1 MDSRSATSTVS
12 GHKANEPHQASL
24 TSSRAEAPLA
34 ALRQPRRPLCAGAAI
49 AHATLGRRAHTPQLR
64 QGGPHDTCVRTRR
77 RRPAG
82 ASAASQSAASPAAAR
97 PAGDATREWEV
108 GDRRSPACV
117 SRGER
122 RHGERRG
129 LQRFGVMISPR
140 RRAARKLG
148 AEPRLGST
156 RERPAR
162 PRWRVDLGTRPPRG
176 PAYLRSYAT
185 DQQKDG
191 SPAAPPT
198 PSRRRF

>member
-1 MDSRSATSTVS
+1 MDSRSATVS
-12 GHKANEPHQASL
+12 GHKANTPSSSLPHLIARR
-24 TSSRAEAPLA
+24 SSACRSAPAAPA
-34 ALRQPRRPLCAGAAI
+34 ALRRRRHRARDLGAARTHTSATAGRSARHLCADEE
-49 AHATLGRRAHTPQLR
+49 TT
-64 QGGPHDTCVRTRR
+64 T
-77 RRPAG
+77 G
-82 ASAASQSAASPAAAR
+82 ASAASQPAASPAAAR
-97 PAGDATREWEV
+97 PAGCATREWEV
-108 GDRRSPACV
+108 GDRRSSACV

-162 PRWRVDLGTRPPRG
+162 PRWRVDLGIRPPRG

-191 SPAAPPT
+191 YPAAPPT